1 MAFKRHVHPC
11 EYPPDEASCAEQ
23 TVPSESSG
31 SDLIVDLTPHIK
43 NGMTILSLEDVA
55 NRRRK
60 KPQEIWPDEEEPNSG
75 ISGKLSTYDRIKVSN
90 KEKAKQPDTSGNHRK
105 Q

>member
-1 MAFKRHVHPC
+1 MSDKDKTTGAPRSLDGLVRCPVCGRVARKYKDGYVGARVHWIC
-11 EYPPDEASCAEQ
+11 SYASCHHVGE
-23 TVPSESSG
+23 
-31 SDLIVDLTPHIK
+31 IK
-43 NGMTILSLEDVA
+43 T
-55 NRRRK
+55 
-60 KPQEIWPDEEEPNSG
+60 PNSG